1 MVANINLD
9 APRMF
14 FPFDE
19 LIAFGAEHS
28 TTMLTSLRETAESL
42 NYTVDDSI
50 WFERGA
56 SDHFSFLQSGIPG
69 TRFIPALVS
78 TDPEIDADEIM
89 ARYRQPPRRSPPSP
103 FPLRSA
109 PAPSGTPTASTREAA
124 APLSTSC
131 LMARDYCGSKS
142 STSPTGLTCTCCSAR
157 MPTLA
162 HRVR

>member
-14 FPFDE
+14 FPFAE

-42 NYTVDDSI
+42 NYTLDDSI
-50 WFERGA
+50 RFERGA

-89 ARYRQPPRRSPPSP
+89 DRYRPHRPSDDLSMPLDYEVGATFVDVVRATVRRLADSETD
-103 FPLRSA
+103 FVLNEDDPLFGW
-109 PAPSGTPTASTREAA
+109 P
-124 APLSTSC
+124 
-131 LMARDYCGSKS
+131 MAR
-142 STSPTGLTCTCCSAR
+142 
-157 MPTLA
+157 
-162 HRVR
+162 